1 MAYNAGRSLFGDKQS
16 SSLVFEE
23 FVPPSAWTEDAT
35 CHYLLVD
42 LPGFKKHELK
52 LQVDDRTHIIVS
64 GERQVRENKYKRFE
78 QKLELPKDADI
89 EKITGKLDGEILYI
103 SVPKK
108 VEQVHNKI
116 KHAASNEDEA
126 DNDKKSDTSDSD
138 DEQKHKNK
146 HKQIKHGSIPAP
158 AAASESDSDSDAN
171 NKKSD
176 AYESEESDNKDDEND
191 QERMK
196 HRTGF
201 DDNWGQD
208 AELFLRLAIEK
219 LRKNK
224 KIVATAVFAFTLGVF
239 VTQKFQS
246 NGN

>member
-1 MAYNAGRSLFGDKQS
+1 MAYNAGRSPFGDKQS

-108 VEQVHNKI
+108 VEQVHNKT
-116 KHAASNEDEA
+116 KHEDEA

-138 DEQKHKNK
+138 DEQKHK
-146 HKQIKHGSIPAP
+146 HKK
-158 AAASESDSDSDAN
+158 SESDTDSDAN

-176 AYESEESDNKDDEND
+176 ESEESDNKDDEKD
-191 QERMK
+191 QERKK

-224 KIVATAVFAFTLGVF
+224 TILATAVFAFTLGVF

-246 NGN
+246 NDN

>member
-1 MAYNAGRSLFGDKQS
+1 M
-16 SSLVFEE
+16 
-23 FVPPSAWTEDAT
+23 
-35 CHYLLVD
+35 
-42 LPGFKKHELK
+42 
-52 LQVDDRTHIIVS
+52 
-64 GERQVRENKYKRFE
+64 RENKYKRFG
-78 QKLELPKDADI
+78 QRLELPKDADI

-116 KHAASNEDEA
+116 KHAASNEDET

-138 DEQKHKNK
+138 DEQKHK
-146 HKQIKHGSIPAP
+146 HKN
-158 AAASESDSDSDAN
+158 SESDTDSDAN

-176 AYESEESDNKDDEND
+176 AYESDKKDDEKD
-191 QERMK
+191 QERKK

-201 DDNWGQD
+201 DDNWGQQD
-208 AELFLRLAIEK
+208 VELFLRLAIEK
-219 LRKNK
+219 LRKNRT
-224 KIVATAVFAFTLGVF
+224 IVATAIFAFTLGVF

>member
-1 MAYNAGRSLFGDKQS
+1 MAYNTGRSPFGDKQS

-23 FVPPSAWTEDAT
+23 FVPPSAWTEDTT

-64 GERQVRENKYKRFE
+64 GERQVSENKYKRFE

-108 VEQVHNKI
+108 VEQVHNET

-126 DNDKKSDTSDSD
+126 DNHKK
-138 DEQKHKNK
+138 
-146 HKQIKHGSIPAP
+146 
-158 AAASESDSDSDAN
+158 SESDTDSDAN

-176 AYESEESDNKDDEND
+176 AYESDNKDDEKD
-191 QERMK
+191 QERK
-196 HRTGF
+196 EHRTGF

-208 AELFLRLAIEK
+208 AELFLRLGIEK

-224 KIVATAVFAFTLGVF
+224 TILATAVFAFTLGVF

>member
-1 MAYNAGRSLFGDKQS
+1 MAYNPGRSPFGDKQS

-42 LPGFKKHELK
+42 LPGFKKHEIK

-78 QKLELPKDADI
+78 QRLELPKDADV

-108 VEQVHNKI
+108 VEQVHNKT

-126 DNDKKSDTSDSD
+126 DNDKTSDTSDSD
-138 DEQKHKNK
+138 DEQKHK
-146 HKQIKHGSIPAP
+146 HKKP
-158 AAASESDSDSDAN
+158 ESDADSDAN

-176 AYESEESDNKDDEND
+176 AYESDNKDDEKD
-191 QERMK
+191 QERKK
-196 HRTGF
+196 HRAGF

-224 KIVATAVFAFTLGVF
+224 TIVATAVFAFTLGVF

-246 NGN
+246 NDN

>member
-1 MAYNAGRSLFGDKQS
+1 MAYNPGRSPFGDKQS

-78 QKLELPKDADI
+78 QRLELPKDADI

-116 KHAASNEDEA
+116 KHAASNEDKA

-138 DEQKHKNK
+138 DEQKHK
-146 HKQIKHGSIPAP
+146 HKN
-158 AAASESDSDSDAN
+158 SESDTDSDAN

-176 AYESEESDNKDDEND
+176 AYESDNKDDKKD
-191 QERMK
+191 QERKK

-201 DDNWGQD
+201 DDNWGQES
-208 AELFLRLAIEK
+208 ELFLRLAIEK
-219 LRKNK
+219 LTKNK
-224 KIVATAVFAFTLGVF
+224 TILATAIFAFTLGVF